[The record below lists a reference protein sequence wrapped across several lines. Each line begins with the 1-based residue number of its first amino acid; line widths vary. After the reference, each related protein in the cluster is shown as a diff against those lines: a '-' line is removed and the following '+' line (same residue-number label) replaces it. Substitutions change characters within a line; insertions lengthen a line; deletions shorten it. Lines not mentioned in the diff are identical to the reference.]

1 MKNTNYFDEGEWKIE
16 VNYSGY
22 KYTYPIYNMRSI
34 CEKYGG
40 NYLTDRVNDELM
52 DCVEDIINQQKI
64 KYEEI
69 NWDNFDYIVYDE
81 NNEDVDI
88 LINNNL

>member
-1 MKNTNYFDEGEWKIE
+1 
-16 VNYSGY
+16 
-22 KYTYPIYNMRSI
+22 
-34 CEKYGG
+34 
-40 NYLTDRVNDELM
+40 M

>member
-1 MKNTNYFDEGEWKIE
+1 
-16 VNYSGY
+16 
-22 KYTYPIYNMRSI
+22 
-34 CEKYGG
+34 
-40 NYLTDRVNDELM
+40 M

-69 NWDNFDYIVYDE
+69 NWDNLDYIVYDE